1 MIKSKFIKETDI
13 VSSKPEGRPNLKKLN
28 GNIIVELFDSM
39 INFKEYQEYFLNRDK
54 TFISCKLNLLNEG
67 SLNCRTIAKEY
78 FYSTSKESLKF
89 SYMEADQITNPHF
102 TTPDYEMYFSDKEF
116 ILNFVVDNSVFI

>member
-1 MIKSKFIKETDI
+1 
-13 VSSKPEGRPNLKKLN
+13 
-28 GNIIVELFDSM
+28 M
-39 INFKEYQEYFLNRDK
+39 INFKEHQEYFLNRDK
-54 TFISCKLNLLNEG
+54 TFISCKLILLNEDP
-67 SLNCRTIAKEY
+67 LNCKVIAKEY

-116 ILNFVVDNSVFI
+116 ILNFIVDNSVFI